1 MRKQAGQAF
10 ILVLI
15 VLAIGAV
22 LVVPSLRL
30 TGTALMNSPMVER
43 QIKGLYAADAA
54 QEYILWKLLD
64 ANWRTEYV
72 GTEDV
77 PFSFKFN
84 VCDVPVSASV
94 VMRAVVGEGGVTLA
108 TDDIIKPIKTVVVE
122 GHPEWSNPDGSVLV
136 PNGYPGPYTYIIKL
150 EQLSTDNSKGL
161 DSVYDVLPKGLE
173 YYAGY
178 GSWFREEGGEWVS
191 LPLHIDAIAG
201 QQRLRWPDS
210 GFFDEEIRHF
220 DVREVKEIK
229 FQATGSLAN
238 DTVNYNWVLLN
249 VEDID
254 TLSGPVAPIKLG
266 LATKLRGGLIAVTK
280 TSNPKF
286 IQPGVPTPIEYT
298 ISITNLE
305 IAEDQIYSITDYL
318 PPDFVYLGPI
328 SGLTSENPQITFD
341 TGLGRYKL
349 QWTTNEFPNDNAIS
363 IASSATVTLTFW
375 AEATKDVSG
384 TYYNEVVVVNKIPLS
399 GNIYT
404 PPDMDVTEEDFLS
417 NYSWNTGEVMVP
429 AYDTSSEAEGVTI
442 NANMALIELG
452 GITITSWGVD

>member
-30 TGTALMNSPMVER
+30 TGTALMGSPIVER

-54 QEYILWKLLD
+54 QEYILWKLLYD
-64 ANWRTEYV
+64 ITWRNSRTE
-72 GTEDV
+72 GV
-77 PFSFKFN
+77 PNDFAFN
-84 VCDVPVSASV
+84 VCDVPVSATV
-94 VMRAVVGEGGVTLA
+94 VMRATVGQGGVTLA
-108 TDDIIKPIKTVVVE
+108 TDDVIKPTKTVVVE
-122 GHPEWSNPDGSVLV
+122 EHPEWSNPDGSVSV
-136 PNGYPGPYTYIIKL
+136 DNGYSGPYTYIINL
-150 EQLSTDNSKGL
+150 EQLSNDNSKGL
-161 DSVYDVLPKGLE
+161 DSVYDVLPKGLD

-191 LPLHIDAIAG
+191 LPLHIDTIAG

-210 GFFDEEIRHF
+210 GFFDEEMRHF

-229 FQATGSLAN
+229 FQAIGSLAN

-254 TLSGPVAPIKLG
+254 TLSGPIAPIKLG
-266 LATKLRGGLIAVTK
+266 LATKLRGGLITVTK
-280 TSNPKF
+280 ASDPEL
-286 IQPGVPTPIEYT
+286 IQPGEQTDIEYT

-318 PPDFVYLGPI
+318 PPDFEYLGPV
-328 SGLTSENPQITFD
+328 SGITSENPQITFD
-341 TGLGRYKL
+341 TDLDRYKL
-349 QWTTNEFPNDNAIS
+349 LWTTDEFPNDNAIS

-375 AEATKDVSG
+375 ARATKDVSG
-384 TYYNEVVVVNKIPLS
+384 TYYNEVVVVNKVPLS
-399 GNIYT
+399 GSIYT
-404 PPDMDVTEEDFLS
+404 PPDMDVTEENFLS
-417 NYSWNTGEVMVP
+417 NYSWNSGAVTVP

-442 NANMALIELG
+442 DANMALIELG
-452 GITITSWGVD
+452 GITITSWGVY